1 MNGMMLCRAAL
12 EFFQKESPNHPGNYL
27 EIGVYD
33 GLVISTLARDFP
45 DRQFYG
51 VDPFIEDGYTSGH
64 NGGVQPG
71 QPLAEQRNNAIANLE
86 SSANAKLFEMTS
98 IRFNGLTSDEEL
110 DAMNIGAVLID
121 GNHHAPHVD
130 NDFRLAMRALTRG
143 GIMYVDDLMLPDVTQ
158 ACLDFFKREF
168 TRIER
173 WEGCKFWIKP
183 A

>member
-12 EFFQKESPNHPGNYL
+12 EFFEKELPNHTGNYL

-33 GLVISTLARDFP
+33 GLVISTLAQKFP

-64 NGGVQPG
+64 NGGIQPG
-71 QPLAEQRNNAIANLE
+71 QPLTKQKENAISNLV
-86 SSANAKLFEMTS
+86 SCQNAKLFVMPS
-98 IRFNGLTSDEEL
+98 IEFRETTDVSTMD
-110 DAMNIGAVLID
+110 ICAVLID

-130 NDFRLAMRALTRG
+130 NDFRLAIKALTQG
-143 GIMYVDDLMLPDVTQ
+143 GIMYVDDLYLSDVTQ
-158 ACLDFFKREF
+158 ACLDFFAREF

-183 A
+183 Q